1 MESKL
6 DRTRRLSKELKKCL
20 DMMKISDSSRST
32 QNSSRSDKAAN
43 RERLSK
49 TLNSEN
55 SLPLLSLSERRRA
68 SKQLK
73 QDELQM
79 LVKPEFNPI
88 KEDYREQLATP
99 KLENLRVR
107 PQRVEKS
114 PHDFKFS
121 IPKFAGVTSQQK
133 KNPQP
138 KDGFKENSYQK
149 YTPKQGNPFREM
161 FARLVQASQKELP
174 SLQSVSK
181 VVIQPKLD
189 HPLVTANPRRGIR
202 TSIQGRP
209 LQVATSR
216 HH

>member
-20 DMMKISDSSRST
+20 DLLKITDSSRST
-32 QNSSRSDKAAN
+32 QTSCRSDNAIR

-49 TLNSEN
+49 TSNSEN

-68 SKQLK
+68 SKQMK
-73 QDELQM
+73 QDELKK
-79 LVKPEFNPI
+79 LLKPGVIPI

-107 PQRVEKS
+107 PQRAEKS
-114 PHDFKFS
+114 PHDFKYCR
-121 IPKFAGVTSQQK
+121 PKFSET
-133 KNPQP
+133 PQEITKP
-138 KDGFKENSYQK
+138 QARVGLQENSYRK

-161 FARLVQASQKELP
+161 FARLVQTSLQELP

-181 VVIQPKLD
+181 VVIQSKID
-189 HPLVTANPRRGIR
+189 RPLVTANPRKGIR
-202 TSIQGRP
+202 TSIHGRP
-209 LQVATSR
+209 LQVVTTR
-216 HH
+216 LH